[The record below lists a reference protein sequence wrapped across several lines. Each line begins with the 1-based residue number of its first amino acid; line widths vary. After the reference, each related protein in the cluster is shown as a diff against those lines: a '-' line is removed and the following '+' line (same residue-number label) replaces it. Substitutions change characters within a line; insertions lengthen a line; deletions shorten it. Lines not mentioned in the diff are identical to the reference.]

1 MIREPVVA
9 GMFYPG
15 DPGELRRTVAG
26 YIEESGVAPDDS
38 VRGIVSPHAGYV
50 YSGPVAGAAFAAA
63 PDGVERVVLI
73 APSHRYPVYGSSVL
87 DAEGFRTPL
96 GVADIDGETVS
107 ALLESGF
114 SFEPRAHSSEHSTEV
129 QVPFLQVRWPEA
141 QLVVII
147 QGEVSSDHSRRLA
160 ESLDDIVDDG
170 VKTLLVASSDMSH
183 YHPEDHAKQL
193 DRQVADAFLSAD
205 PDRLVSVLREGSGEA
220 CGAGPILTLMSWAK
234 RRGYTGTRELAY
246 DTSATASGDRSAV
259 VGYFAGAL
267 TEVE

>member
-9 GMFYPG
+9 GMFYPD

-26 YIEESGVAPDDS
+26 YIEESGEEPDDA

-63 PDGVERVVLI
+63 GDDVRRVVII

-87 DAEGFRTPL
+87 DARGFRTPL
-96 GVADIDGETVS
+96 GVADIDRETVS

-129 QVPFLQVRWPEA
+129 QIPFVQVRWPKA
-141 QLVVII
+141 QVVVII
-147 QGEVSSDHSRRLA
+147 QGEVSSEHSHRLA
-160 ESLDDIVDDG
+160 GALADLIDDG
-170 VKTLLVASSDMSH
+170 GDTLMVASSDMSH
-183 YHPEDHAKQL
+183 YHPVDQAKEL
-193 DRQVADAFLSAD
+193 DRRVADAFLSAD
-205 PDRLVSVLREGSGEA
+205 PERLVSVLRKGSGEA
-220 CGAGPILTLMSWAK
+220 CGAGPILTLLSWA
-234 RRGYTGTRELAY
+234 RRMGYTGTRELAY

-267 TEVE
+267 TEGD

>member
-9 GMFYPG
+9 GMFYPE

-26 YIEESGVAPDDS
+26 YIEESGEAPDGS
-38 VRGIVSPHAGYV
+38 VRGVVSPHAGYV
-50 YSGPVAGAAFAAA
+50 YSGSVAGAAFAAA
-63 PDGVERVVLI
+63 PKGVERVVVI

-87 DAEGFRTPL
+87 DAKGFRTPL
-96 GVADIDGETVS
+96 GVAEIDRETVS

-129 QVPFLQVRWPEA
+129 QVPFVQVRWPDA
-141 QLVVII
+141 KLVVII
-147 QGEVSSDHSRRLA
+147 QGEVSREHSDALA
-160 ESLDDIVDDG
+160 DTLAGLRDDG
-170 VKTLLVASSDMSH
+170 LKTLLVASSDMSH
-183 YHPEDHAKQL
+183 YHPEDHAKKL
-193 DRQVADAFLSAD
+193 DREVADAFLSAD

-234 RRGYTGTRELAY
+234 RMGYTATRELAY
-246 DTSATASGDRSAV
+246 DTSASASGDRSAV

-267 TEVE
+267 MEVD